1 MFEAYII
8 LFDAKHNVRIDVHR
22 QHITQRYVVSWN
34 AALWNT
40 NNIVLC
46 PVHKM
51 ENSNFYTFLVDDE
64 KESKKKK
71 KTEKE
76 QGNTFL
82 YGHMERVK

>member
-1 MFEAYII
+1 
-8 LFDAKHNVRIDVHR
+8 
-22 QHITQRYVVSWN
+22 
-34 AALWNT
+34 
-40 NNIVLC
+40 
-46 PVHKM
+46 M
-51 ENSNFYTFLVDDE
+51 EYSNFYTFLVDDE